1 MNGRHDTRRRVQ
13 TPDEIVWCLFACID
27 SCRSISWSSVHCRLP
42 CLPGLFCKWS
52 LDLSPM
58 ECATRWNIS
67 EVEEEEDETLCT
79 WAMARKAGMDE
90 DHWYFYCLFTWIRA
104 YQRKE
109 GKGLRA
115 CLPRAHSRSSPPRS
129 RSNNNDFVNEDR
141 ALNGKPCLHFPYRVG
156 SYGACW

>member
-1 MNGRHDTRRRVQ
+1 MNGRHDTRRRVH

-67 EVEEEEDETLCT
+67 EVEEEEDQTLCT

-115 CLPRAHSRSSPPRS
+115 CLPRPIQEAAHQE
-129 RSNNNDFVNEDR
+129 VGLIIMILWMKI
-141 ALNGKPCLHFPYRVG
+141 ALWMESHA
-156 SYGACW
+156 SISHTE